1 MEPNREKLLNF
12 IRTNGPVLP
21 VQVSKYLNTDI
32 IFAGAMLSELA
43 ANNHV
48 IISNTKKGGSP
59 FYYVKGQEIKL
70 QTASQFL
77 PSKEREAYELIREKK
92 VLRDVDILP
101 WQRVALRAIKD
112 YAVPIEVEFEGNKE
126 LFWRWYLSG
135 SEEVNSKVGGIL
147 AELRQQYDQE
157 TKVENNAETDKAEEI
172 LEELPE
178 LIVQTKLNEIAD
190 EKEEIKIETQK
201 KEKPARKKR
210 KEESSDFT
218 NMIGSY
224 FQKLKI
230 SIIETSIVK
239 ANKEMDYIVKVPSSI
254 GELFFY
260 LKAKNKASISESD
273 LALAYSSGQQK
284 KLHTIFLSNGK
295 LNKKGKEYLEK
306 HLNGQVNFIS
316 LDGN

>member
-21 VQVSKYLNTDI
+21 VQVSKYINTDI

-59 FYYVKGQEIKL
+59 FYYVKGQESKL
-70 QTASQFL
+70 QAASQFL
-77 PSKEREAYELIREKK
+77 PSKEKEAYELIREKR
-92 VLRDVDILP
+92 VLMDIDILP

-126 LFWRWYLSG
+126 LFWKWYLSG
-135 SEEVNSKVGGIL
+135 NEEVNSKV
-147 AELRQQYDQE
+147 
-157 TKVENNAETDKAEEI
+157 EEI
-172 LEELPE
+172 LSTLKQPPVQEAQAEEHIEADKTEEKPE
-178 LIVQTKLNEIAD
+178 IIAQKKLNEITD
-190 EKEEIKIETQK
+190 EREETKIELQK

-210 KEESSDFT
+210 KEENSDFI
-218 NMIGSY
+218 NIVSAY

-239 ANKEMDYIVKVPSSI
+239 TNKEVDYIVKIPSSI
-254 GELFFY
+254 GDLFFY

-284 KLHTIFLSNGK
+284 KLHTIFLSNGR